1 MGRIVTQLTVRN
13 GTDLSKSVQC
23 HALVDTGSTYTVLP
37 FAWKQRFGAFES
49 EQPIELQTANQ
60 SIIKGLLFGPAKIT
74 VEGFRATYNEV
85 LFIEMNPSEGEY
97 EPLLGYV
104 VLEQC
109 GAAIDMLGHRIIPVK
124 YLDLK

>member
-1 MGRIVTQLTVRN
+1 MGPISANRFNATPWWIRVRPIRYCHSPGN
-13 GTDLSKSVQC
+13 SGSELLNLSNLLNCKRQIKAS
-23 HALVDTGSTYTVLP
+23 
-37 FAWKQRFGAFES
+37 F
-49 EQPIELQTANQ
+49 
-60 SIIKGLLFGPAKIT
+60 KGLLCGPAKIT